1 MSAGARAALG
11 VEVEV
16 LAVGDELL
24 AGDITNGNAAWL
36 SSRLADAG
44 VPVTR
49 HVTVADDVDVIAAAV
64 LESLGRVA
72 AVVVT
77 GGLGPTQDDLTREGL
92 ALAAGVGVR
101 REPGLEAALRAA
113 FSSRG
118 RTVPE
123 MNYRMADLPVGAS
136 SIPNPTG
143 AAPGVLLEL
152 PGPGGGPGVVYAL
165 PGVPGEMRA
174 MVEASVAADL
184 VARMPAP
191 QAVVARTVRTAGL
204 WESEV
209 AQAMAPEVE
218 RARSAGGPVVAF
230 LASGGQTRVKVTGT
244 APTVTEAEALVAP
257 VVAFARR
264 VLGDAVVGGGVGGA
278 GAVVVD
284 DSLEGVVVAM
294 LRARGETLAVAESL
308 TGGLLAGR
316 LTDVAGASDVFVGGV
331 TAYATR
337 LKGSLLGVAP
347 DVLAREGAVSPVTA
361 VAMARG
367 VRERLGSS
375 WGLATTGVAGPS
387 EQEGH
392 PVGTVHVALA
402 GPSGAVVTKALTLP
416 GDRGHVRLLAV
427 VAALDVLRRTVLQ
440 RTVLQ
445 RGTKRGSTGAGLE
458 STA

>member
-264 VLGDAVVGGGVGGA
+264 VLGDAVVGGGGGVGGA
-278 GAVVVD
+278 GAVVVDD

-440 RTVLQ
+440 R
-445 RGTKRGSTGAGLE
+445 GTRRGSTGVGLE

>member
-1 MSAGARAALG
+1 VSAGARAALG

-230 LASGGQTRVKVTGT
+230 LARGGQTRVKVTGT

-264 VLGDAVVGGGVGGA
+264 VLGDAVVGGGGGVGGA

-440 RTVLQ
+440 R
-445 RGTKRGSTGAGLE
+445 GTRRGSIGAGLE

>member
-1 MSAGARAALG
+1 MNAGARAALG

-174 MVEASVAADL
+174 MVEVSVAADL

-264 VLGDAVVGGGVGGA
+264 VLGDAVVGGGGGVGGA

-440 RTVLQ
+440 RDT
-445 RGTKRGSTGAGLE
+445 RRGSTGVGLE

>member
-1 MSAGARAALG
+1 VNAGARAALG

-174 MVEASVAADL
+174 MVEVSVAADL

-264 VLGDAVVGGGVGGA
+264 VLGDAVVGGGGGVGGA

-440 RTVLQ
+440 RDT
-445 RGTKRGSTGAGLE
+445 RRGSTGVGLE